1 MTNCGNMK
9 GIRCRESAWKCL
21 GLEGSRGSRRSRRS
35 FCISGAGFALAR
47 EKGPSFGGNA
57 IATGEVGCDGSGEQS
72 LQACGNLFGPQRPPA
87 GLLSSG
93 WPEAVGSSSPSYLSS
108 YVRTYS
114 LDQTSSRDRIGP
126 GPEMIC

>member
-1 MTNCGNMK
+1 MQGISVEVPRAGGIK
-9 GIRCRESAWKCL
+9 GIKEIKKIIL
-21 GLEGSRGSRRSRRS
+21 HFRSRLCPS
-35 FCISGAGFALAR
+35 ER
-47 EKGPSFGGNA
+47 ERFKFSGNA

-72 LQACGNLFGPQRPPA
+72 LQACGNPFGPQRPPA

-93 WPEAVGSSSPSYLSS
+93 WPEAVGASSPSYLSS
-108 YVRTYS
+108 YVRTHS